1 MSQGLNKV
9 MLLGNLGADPE
20 LRYTQKGATVL
31 HMRLATNESWID
43 KNTKDVQERTEWHR
57 ISVFGNNAEPLSR
70 FLKKGDCVM
79 VEGRLQTT
87 SYEKEGVKHYST
99 DIVARSVY
107 LTGRRPASMP
117 AVLDPDTADD
127 AATASPASVPNGGRN
142 GAPRHEPALQE
153 DIPF

>member
-1 MSQGLNKV
+1 MSQGLNRV

-20 LRYTQKGATVL
+20 LRYTQKGGAVL
-31 HMRLATNESWID
+31 NLRLATNESWVD
-43 KNTKDVQERTEWHR
+43 KSTKDVQERTEWHR
-57 ISVFGNNAEPLSR
+57 ITVWGNHGEALSR

-87 SYEKEGVKHYST
+87 SYEKDGVKHYST

-107 LTGRRPASMP
+107 LTGRRSTAGLP
-117 AVLDPDTADD
+117 AVLDTAEEEGMD
-127 AATASPASVPNGGRN
+127 APPSLANGKN
-142 GAPRHEPALQE
+142 GAPRPEAVAD